1 MTMTAKRRR
10 AHAKLAALP
19 GVRAV
24 RRPIAPGHPGEF
36 DLYYVRTGLK
46 SAHPLVIIPGGP
58 GMASVASYRGL
69 RRHAAAAGLDVIM
82 IEHRGVGLS
91 RHDDTGAD
99 LPPEA
104 MSVEQVVDD
113 IAAVLDDAGVG
124 SAIMYG
130 TSYGTYL
137 AAGFGVRHP
146 HRVAQMV
153 LDSPL
158 LSASDIDYM
167 RAAIRGLLL
176 DGTDPQTADLAP
188 KVRKLF
194 DDGVLTDSAGQL
206 AGALYGY
213 GGAAL
218 LGRQIELLSSG
229 RTWVWSG
236 LNLLRRIPHHASPFR
251 HEEDLVNRIA
261 FRELNFA
268 GVPDGLPL
276 DPSVGIAE
284 HNPEH
289 EAFESEPFDLTAEMP
304 RFGWPTVVVSGGR
317 DLVTPPAVARR
328 IAGLIPGAVLV
339 ELPSAGHSVLDVRER
354 AALAIVAAVR
364 AGAADILPDRAAE
377 LDALPAKVVLRLA
390 MSALTAATLAESAV
404 PPWVEGVRTS

>member
-1 MTMTAKRRR
+1 MTAKRRR

-19 GVRAV
+19 GVRPI
-24 RRPIAPGHPGEF
+24 RRPVVPGRPGEF
-36 DLYYVRTGLK
+36 DLYYVRSGLK
-46 SAHPLVIIPGGP
+46 SAHPLVIVPGGP

-82 IEHRGVGLS
+82 VEHRGVGLS
-91 RHDDTGAD
+91 RHDDAGAD

-104 MSVEQVVDD
+104 ITVEAAVDD

-124 SAIMYG
+124 SAIIYG

-137 AAGFGVRHP
+137 AAGFGARHP
-146 HRVAQMV
+146 DRVAQMV

-158 LSASDIDYM
+158 LSAGDIDYM

-176 DGTDPQTADLAP
+176 DGADPQTADLAP

-194 DDGVLTDSAGQL
+194 DDGVLADSAGQL

-213 GGAAL
+213 GGTSL
-218 LGRQIELLSSG
+218 LGRQIDLLSSG
-229 RTWVWSG
+229 RTWVWSA
-236 LNLLRRIPHHASPFR
+236 LHLLKRVPRHASPFR

-276 DPSVGIAE
+276 DPSIGIAE
-284 HNPEH
+284 QNPDRQ
-289 EAFESEPFDLTAEMP
+289 AFESEPFDLTAEMP
-304 RFGWPTVVVSGGR
+304 RFSWPTVVISGGH

-328 IAGLIPGAVLV
+328 VADLIPGAVLV
-339 ELPSAGHSVLDVRER
+339 ELPNAGHSVLDTREQ

-364 AGAADILPDRAAE
+364 AGAAEILPDRVAE
-377 LDALPAKVVLRLA
+377 LDALPTKIALRLA

-404 PPWVEGVRTS
+404 PRWVEGVRTS